1 MCDFDEFKHSIAQPI
16 RIKDLIKQGSD
27 FLIKN
32 NILNGRSEVNWYFQ
46 HVLKCN
52 QVQLF
57 HISDTVID
65 DRSYSQILTFLKK
78 RSKKIPFQQIIGKAP
93 FYGRDFLVNSDV
105 LIPRPESEIIISIL
119 ENKKCKKL
127 LDIGAGSGCLAITAA
142 LEEIADFVDLV
153 DNSKKALKVAKKN
166 IETFKI
172 INANLYNLDIL
183 TETPQMKYDIVI
195 SNPPYI
201 SKEEYSNL
209 DHEVKNFEP
218 QQSLT
223 DNSDGYIFYKRYAD
237 ILKSIL
243 KTKGVAVFEISHFF
257 SKQKITSIFNQF
269 SSIQFHKDLNGDYRA
284 ISIIND

>member
-46 HVLKCN
+46 HVLECN

-65 DRSYSQILTFLKK
+65 DRSYSQVLTFLKK

-172 INANLYNLDIL
+172 INANIYNLDIL
-183 TETPQMKYDIVI
+183 TEAPQMKYDIVI

-201 SKEEYSNL
+201 SKEEYNNL
-209 DHEVKNFEP
+209 DYEVKNFEP

-269 SSIQFHKDLNGDYRA
+269 SSIQFHKDLNGDCRA